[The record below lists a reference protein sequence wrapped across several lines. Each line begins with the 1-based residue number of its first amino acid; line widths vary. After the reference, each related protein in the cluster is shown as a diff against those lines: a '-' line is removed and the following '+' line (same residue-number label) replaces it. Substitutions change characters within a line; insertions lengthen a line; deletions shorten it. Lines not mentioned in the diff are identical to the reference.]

1 MKATRP
7 TETWKA
13 IPGYEGFYEVSD
25 QGQVRNVKRSR
36 VVAGS
41 RNHDGYQRLAL
52 FRNGQR
58 RFYSVHELVL
68 QAFVGPR
75 PEGMDACH
83 WDDDKQNN
91 SLSNL
96 RWSSRSENMRD
107 NVRNGNHKEARK
119 TECPRGHR
127 LTAPNLAPAQL
138 RRGKRTC
145 RACNRAHTEVS
156 KKPELR
162 SNFTQVAD
170 RYYRDLMPSAH

>member
-1 MKATRP
+1 MNP
-7 TETWKA
+7 TQERWL
-13 IPGYEGFYEVSD
+13 PVVGHEGRYEVSSL
-25 QGQVRNVKRSR
+25 GCIRNVVTGRHL
-36 VVAGS
+36 AGHT
-41 RNHDGYQRLAL
+41 NHDGYQRVQQY
-52 FRNGQR
+52 RNGTSDR
-58 RFYSVHELVL
+58 YFIHELVL
-68 QAFVGPR
+68 AAFVGPR

-96 RWSSRSENMRD
+96 RWASRSENMRD

-127 LTAPNLAPAQL
+127 LTAPNLVPAQL
-138 RRGKRTC
+138 RRDKRAC
-145 RACNRAHTEVS
+145 RACHRAHAEVS